1 MANFKHSGATGD
13 LIFSL
18 PTIRAMGGGTLY
30 IHPYDEQRARSIA
43 QLVSLQPYIDRVIV
57 GTEIPSDAVNLDL
70 FRNHAGHHENLI
82 HAHFKGQGLPIDESY
97 KEGWLT
103 IPEIIEPFIWDGSY
117 SVINY
122 TTNYMDHNFDWS
134 KEVEYLL
141 TISERV
147 YFVGYESEYNLFQEK
162 FNTAAQFYQCCFG
175 EAADLIKYAEMF
187 TGCYSAM
194 ATIAQGL
201 GRTLRLVQAPGH
213 TCSTLF
219 VEREKI
225 INA

>member
-1 MANFKHSGATGD
+1 MLNFKHSGATGD
-13 LIFSL
+13 IIFSL
-18 PTIRAMGGGTLY
+18 PTIKAMGGGTLY

-43 QLVSLQPYIDRVIV
+43 KLISLQPYIDKVIV
-57 GTEIPSDAVNLDL
+57 STDIPTDAVDLDL

-82 HAHFKGQGLPIDESY
+82 HAHFKGQGLQIDESY
-97 KEGWLT
+97 KDGWLT
-103 IPEIIEPFIWDGSY
+103 IPEIIEPFIWDGKY

-134 KEVEYLL
+134 AEVKYLL
-141 TISERV
+141 TFSERV
-147 YFVGYESEYNLFQEK
+147 YFVGYEDEFNIFQEK
-162 FNTAAQFYQCCFG
+162 FNTKALFYKCDFA
-175 EAADLIKYAEMF
+175 EAGDLIKYAQMF

-219 VEREKI
+219 VPREKI
-225 INA
+225 INV